1 MCVQV
6 VFTNEQSGEYQY
18 YELQYR
24 AVRPGVMATVRLS
37 TTVRQRR
44 QHSLTVDN
52 PLSTAA
58 HFATSCTVA
67 DLIVPAQISVAAQ
80 SQVLLSQDKP
90 SRLRRSY
97 VRPSYLS
104 SNYILLVSCLQCFDA
119 VGWAAGRASGL

>member
-97 VRPSYLS
+97 VRFLIFIQQLHPTS
-104 SNYILLVSCLQCFDA
+104 
-119 VGWAAGRASGL
+119 